1 MAGFNE
7 GIKVFFGGDTTQL
20 QAAISQAHA
29 MTGKFAKDSAKVFEE
44 VGKAEQTLAAVRKD
58 ADLQR
63 GAAFKKDIILQR
75 EIIGLKKSID
85 SIQGQTTEKIA
96 LQVQLEQKLLQLEM
110 SVAAAAQKTA
120 QARAAAGGATYS
132 STMSDA
138 AKNAQAAAANTG
150 LFGASLGRL
159 NIVGKAVTGTLKSL
173 TGIGAALFA
182 PQIADLLARLITGFS
197 KKAEKDLEDLVEK
210 TGKAADKAEARLQ
223 KAKDESEKKDAERVQ
238 RLIDQQ
244 KLVWEARM
252 EYFENV
258 KKAEEEAA
266 DKAKKVAKE
275 AFDEDLKWVKERD
288 KLNKTLKE
296 QKLEALKPEERVLA
310 LTKEVNELKAKQAKY
325 SKEDNEYKEIA
336 VSLNEKNKQIEKDR
350 ADIAKVRADEE
361 KRVLEYTLGQI
372 ESKKQ
377 EMTNVYRAI
386 TEDLLMA
393 GGRVFGPSADKEQI
407 AGASDSEL
415 RELIRKRKQD
425 IQFVE
430 GTKGTGPSA
439 LADAATNFLNQ
450 GSIISRLQTDINRAN
465 YQLDLRNK
473 LNADFRFGGEAT
485 ARSRFQGDPLAF
497 DRLFDQFVKTQSVAE
512 KTLTVQEDILEA
524 LTRRGILTFPSKNPP
539 TGP

>member
-210 TGKAADKAEARLQ
+210 TGKAADKAEARLE
-223 KAKDESEKKDAERVQ
+223 KAKTEADKKEAERVQ
-238 RLIDQQ
+238 RTLDQQ
-244 KLVWEARM
+244 NLVWSARM
-252 EYFENV
+252 EYFDNV
-258 KKAEEEAA
+258 KKEQEEAA
-266 DKAKKVAKE
+266 EREKKLSQE

-310 LTKEVNELKAKQAKY
+310 LTKEVNDLKKQQTKFT
-325 SKEDNEYKEIA
+325 KEDNEYLSLQVQINDTNKSIEQERLAIA
-336 VSLNEKNKQIEKDR
+336 
-350 ADIAKVRADEE
+350 AATAKEE
-361 KRVLEYTLGQI
+361 KKITE
-372 ESKKQ
+372 EKKQ
-377 EMTNVYRAI
+377 QLGA
-386 TEDLLMA
+386 
-393 GGRVFGPSADKEQI
+393 I
-407 AGASDSEL
+407 AGIRGGADFNDASDATLQEISRRNRNQAQAIRANPFNQGIGQSLEAARYEAEAMNAEAEL
-415 RELIRKRKQD
+415 RFRKK
-425 IQFVE
+425 F
-430 GTKGTGPSA
+430 
-439 LADAATNFLNQ
+439 
-450 GSIISRLQTDINRAN
+450 
-465 YQLDLRNK
+465 QLD
-473 LNADFRFGGEAT
+473 FSVGGEGL
-485 ARSRFQGDPLAF
+485 ARKNFQGDPLKF
-497 DRLFDQFVKTQSVAE
+497 DRLVDQFIKTQSVAE

-524 LTRRGILTFPSKNPP
+524 LTRRGILTFPAKNLP